1 MQVKFK
7 MFDIQPEMIR
17 HAKNKENTTDNEKK
31 NQPIK
36 TDQEMMQ
43 AIKMVDKDIK
53 ISIINIL
60 LMFKKIR
67 ERKSK
72 YIKDRYRK

>member
-17 HAKNKENTTDNEKK
+17 HAKNKKNTTDNEKK

-60 LMFKKIR
+60 HMFKKIG